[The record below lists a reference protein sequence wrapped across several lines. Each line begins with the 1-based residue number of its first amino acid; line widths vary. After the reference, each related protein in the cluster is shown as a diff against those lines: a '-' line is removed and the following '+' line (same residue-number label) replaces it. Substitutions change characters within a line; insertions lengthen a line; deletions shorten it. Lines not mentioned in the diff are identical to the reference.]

1 MENPIPP
8 YEAPL
13 GDIQLICSPSKLL
26 VLVMESVEVRQEAPS
41 INGGSLAAMI
51 PGKVAHMPE
60 VALQAPVCL
69 RVMLHE
75 VVVLDSSHTVE
86 LDGFSA
92 SSHVHVTTLLEQKLS
107 HMRVGCPVGSWKRRT
122 LLSRTQENIIIVT
135 S

>member
-41 INGGSLAAMI
+41 INGGSLTAMI

-107 HMRVGCPVGSWKRRT
+107 HTRVGCPVGSWKRST

>member
-8 YEAPL
+8 YEMPL

-26 VLVMESVEVRQEAPS
+26 VLVMESVEERQEAPS
-41 INGGSLAAMI
+41 INGGSLTAMI

-69 RVMLHE
+69 REMLHE
-75 VVVLDSSHTVE
+75 VADVDSFHTVV
-86 LDGFSA
+86 LDGFSV

-107 HMRVGCPVGSWKRRT
+107 HMRVG
-122 LLSRTQENIIIVT
+122 
-135 S
+135 